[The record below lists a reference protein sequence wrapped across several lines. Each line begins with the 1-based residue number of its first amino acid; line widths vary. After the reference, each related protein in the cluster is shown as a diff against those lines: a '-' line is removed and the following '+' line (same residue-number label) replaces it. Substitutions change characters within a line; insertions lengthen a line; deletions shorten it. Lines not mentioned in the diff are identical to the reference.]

1 MQRAV
6 LLATLALALT
16 SFADGQLGIGE
27 HAQNDEDRPTTTT
40 KAGRK
45 SERAFEEMDADQDG
59 RVTRKEF
66 NVGTPVGRPAAGSR
80 APQRADFVLPL
91 RIRIPG
97 AADLPAHGYVVRG
110 N

>member
-80 APQRADFVLPL
+80 APQRADFALPL